1 MRHPCFLASMAA
13 AVLLASGCGALA
25 PSGSPLV
32 AAHRSGAGNW
42 PENSRTAVRNA
53 VAAGYAGIE
62 FDIGLTK
69 DRIPVISH
77 NVALNPELSTH
88 ADGSPLG
95 TTPVYIKD
103 LTLQELRSGFV
114 CGGLTDPANPTAQ
127 VVADTHLTLDELIA
141 EVAAS
146 PNLLLHF
153 DVKYEPETTLDAT
166 AFADEILGR
175 WNAAGLSNPWYMS
188 ASYPELIRIAAG
200 RGARVSYTLPRPVPA
215 LGSTGGAVLGDVLGK
230 LGVGDFIGLA
240 RQSGAAGLNVAYQVA
255 DRAVVDAAK
264 REGLTVQLWTVNDA
278 SALDLYCHWPIDVL
292 ITNYPERA
300 PCF

>member
-1 MRHPCFLASMAA
+1 MRRALPLALIT
-13 AVLLASGCGALA
+13 LLSSGCGALA
-25 PSGSPLV
+25 PPGNPLV
-32 AAHRSGAGNW
+32 VAHRSGAGNW

-53 VAAGYAGIE
+53 VAAGYEGIE
-62 FDIGLTK
+62 FDLGLTK

-77 NVALNPELSTH
+77 NVALNPVLCAH
-88 ADGSPLG
+88 ADGTPLG

-103 LTLQELRSGFV
+103 LTLQELRSGFL
-114 CGGLTDPANPTAQ
+114 CGGLADPDNPSAQ
-127 VVADTHLTLDELIA
+127 VIADIHLTLDELIG
-141 EVAAS
+141 EVSAR
-146 PNLLLHF
+146 PDLLLHF
-153 DVKYEPETTLDAT
+153 DVKFEPEKTLDAT

-175 WNAAGLSNPWYMS
+175 WSAAGLPNPWYMS
-188 ASYPELIRIAAG
+188 CAFPEFIRVAAD
-200 RGARVSYTLPRPVPA
+200 RGAHVSYTLPRPVPA
-215 LGSTGGAVLGDVLGK
+215 LGSTGGAVAGDVLGK

-264 REGLTVQLWTVNDA
+264 REGLTVQLWTVNDPA
-278 SALDLYCHWPIDVL
+278 ALDLYCHWPIDVL